1 MSNEEVMNQMS
12 YAAFRI
18 FIGTKFAHWPSK
30 FGKFQP
36 RRFSNNSSGEGG
48 GAGAGA
54 AKVNALDGYKKG
66 VNTVF
71 KENFVGFLHLIAMG
85 ITLNVSIYAYNYQKK
100 LKDFEAEYLTLKEND
115 RLFVE
120 TFTDQSFLEILE
132 KDVKASSSKAPIIAE
147 RILNKM
153 GYVMKSKP
161 VEERKVY
168 NVPTDTPIQI
178 GEDAADKKTRII

>member
-1 MSNEEVMNQMS
+1 MTF
-12 YAAFRI
+12 AGFRTL
-18 FIGTKFAHWPSK
+18 IGTKFAFWPSK

-36 RRFSNNSSGEGG
+36 RRFSSSGGG
-48 GAGAGA
+48 GA
-54 AKVNALDGYKKG
+54 AKDSAFGGYKKG

-115 RLFVE
+115 KLFNE
-120 TFTDQSFLEILE
+120 TFTDQSFLENLE
-132 KDVKASSSKAPIIAE
+132 KEVKASSSKTTIIAE
-147 RILNKM
+147 RILTKM

-161 VEERKVY
+161 AEERKVY
-168 NVPTDTPIQI
+168 SVPTDTPIQI